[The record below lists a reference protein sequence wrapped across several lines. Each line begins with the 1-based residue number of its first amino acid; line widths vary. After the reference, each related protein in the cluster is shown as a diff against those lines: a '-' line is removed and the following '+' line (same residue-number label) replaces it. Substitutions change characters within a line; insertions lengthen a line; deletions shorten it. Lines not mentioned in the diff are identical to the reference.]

1 MLKLLIGH
9 EVIGTK
15 EVLGL
20 AIVELM
26 VTRDNGDNRRTVFG
40 NESKRLARAILGEPK
55 ELGNGLN
62 GAKTRRVH
70 LLKRAVARA
79 LSNGNSGGC
88 RLFVGRKTTV
98 IAIHKC
104 SLAGIGKRHELNG
117 GVAADL
123 ARVSHNRQR
132 LEPAA
137 LTDIAYACFIA
148 SYVSCKLSC
157 VALKE

>member
-62 GAKTRRVH
+62 GAKDQACAPSEACRRP
-70 LLKRAVARA
+70 
-79 LSNGNSGGC
+79 GP
-88 RLFVGRKTTV
+88 
-98 IAIHKC
+98 
-104 SLAGIGKRHELNG
+104 
-117 GVAADL
+117 
-123 ARVSHNRQR
+123 Q
-132 LEPAA
+132 
-137 LTDIAYACFIA
+137 
-148 SYVSCKLSC
+148 
-157 VALKE
+157 

>member
-62 GAKTRRVH
+62 GAKTSACAPSEACRRP
-70 LLKRAVARA
+70 
-79 LSNGNSGGC
+79 GP
-88 RLFVGRKTTV
+88 
-98 IAIHKC
+98 
-104 SLAGIGKRHELNG
+104 
-117 GVAADL
+117 
-123 ARVSHNRQR
+123 Q
-132 LEPAA
+132 
-137 LTDIAYACFIA
+137 
-148 SYVSCKLSC
+148 
-157 VALKE
+157 